1 LSDDLQIQALRAS
14 GGCDELKSPPLA
26 RRACIAAALLILAGF
41 ASITNSCGKSKSPAP
56 PSGTPTTRVIA
67 LSPAIASIMRDIGQ
81 GDLIIG
87 RHASDEWTDQ
97 SIPAC
102 GDQVS
107 GIDYERLIQARPTH
121 VFLQMA
127 EAPPKLV
134 EMGRDR
140 GFIVRNYAILTLDEI
155 RLTTRELW
163 NWSGRAGAPEA
174 NTTER
179 VPIEGRM
186 DAAWSAH
193 PSINSTKVGRVLL
206 LAQVDPAGALGPGS
220 WHHDIL
226 TRVGASP
233 ATREGNAFVT
243 MDAEDVLR
251 SAPDAIILFSP
262 RPPGTPARTPPPT
275 PAELT
280 AMLGTLGKLNL
291 PAVQNARIALIDD
304 PMCHLPSTAMIRVAE
319 EMARILEKWSE

>member
-1 LSDDLQIQALRAS
+1 M
-14 GGCDELKSPPLA
+14 
-26 RRACIAAALLILAGF
+26 LILVSLALV
-41 ASITNSCGKSKSPAP
+41 AISCGKSRSPSP
-56 PSGTPTTRVIA
+56 PATPTTRVVA

-87 RHASDEWTDQ
+87 RHASDEWTDP

-134 EMGRDR
+134 EMGKDR
-140 GFIVRNYAILTLDEI
+140 GFIVKNYTILTLEEI

-163 NWSGRAGAPEA
+163 NWGGRAGAPEA
-174 NTTER
+174 GTTTR
-179 VPIEGRM
+179 APIEDRM
-186 DAAWSAH
+186 DAAWSVH
-193 PSINSTKVGRVLL
+193 TSINSTRVGRVLL

-226 TRVGASP
+226 TRLSATP
-233 ATREGNAFVT
+233 ATSEGNAFVT

-251 SAPDAIILFSP
+251 NAPDAIILFSP
-262 RPPGTPARTPPPT
+262 RAPSTPERAAPAA
-275 PAELT
+275 PAELV

-291 PAVQNARIALIDD
+291 PAVKNGRVALIDD

-319 EMARILEKWSE
+319 EMAKILEQWSK